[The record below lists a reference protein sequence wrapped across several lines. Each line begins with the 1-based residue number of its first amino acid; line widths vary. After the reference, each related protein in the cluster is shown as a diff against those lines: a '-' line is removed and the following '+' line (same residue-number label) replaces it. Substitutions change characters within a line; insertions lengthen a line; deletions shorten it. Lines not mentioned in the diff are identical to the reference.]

1 MKKLILVL
9 AIGFFASMAMANPFL
24 VCDDPDPAEQ
34 VTSYE
39 IFQDGVS
46 LGITPAPMHF
56 DLQGIAPGSYEF
68 TAKAINDWG
77 SESAISNPYIS
88 PTSATPPL
96 NINMNP

>member
-9 AIGFFASMAMANPFL
+9 AIGLFTSMAMANPFL

-46 LGITPAPMHF
+46 LGITPAPMRF

-77 SESAISNPYIS
+77 VSGISNPYVS
-88 PTSATPPL
+88 PTNTTLPL
-96 NINMNP
+96 NINMVP